1 MYQLVVIGASLGGLH
16 ALRVVL
22 NPLPA
27 SFPLAVVIVHHR
39 KSGAEDTL
47 SALLQEHTHLP
58 VKEAED
64 KDPLE
69 RGRIYLAPADYHL
82 LVERGALALS
92 TEAPVNYAMPS
103 IDVLF
108 ESAAEAYGAR
118 VIGVI
123 LTGANDDGARGLAKI
138 KDRGGIA
145 IVQDPNTAEA
155 RTMPEA
161 AIAATRVDVIASLRE
176 IGEFLKG
183 AGSR

>member
-1 MYQLVVIGASLGGLH
+1 
-16 ALRVVL
+16 
-22 NPLPA
+22 
-27 SFPLAVVIVHHR
+27 
-39 KSGAEDTL
+39 
-47 SALLQEHTHLP
+47 
-58 VKEAED
+58 
-64 KDPLE
+64 
-69 RGRIYLAPADYHL
+69 
-82 LVERGALALS
+82 
-92 TEAPVNYAMPS
+92 
-103 IDVLF
+103 
-108 ESAAEAYGAR
+108 